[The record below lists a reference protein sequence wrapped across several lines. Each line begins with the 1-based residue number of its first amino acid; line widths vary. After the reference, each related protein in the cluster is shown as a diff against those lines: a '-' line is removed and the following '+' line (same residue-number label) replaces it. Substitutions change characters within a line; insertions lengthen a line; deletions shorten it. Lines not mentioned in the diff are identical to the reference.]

1 MPPFSLVERSGR
13 TVREAD
19 LAGHVWVA
27 DFVFTRCPD
36 VCPAITARMA
46 SLQSK
51 LPDPDVRLVTVT
63 VDPAHDTPAVLTDYA
78 RRVGATDRWWFLT
91 GDRDDIAALVRDGF
105 HVAFA
110 DDGPPDQPI
119 THSDRLMLVDP
130 TLHIRGSYHASDPE
144 ELVQLVRDAHRLA
157 DREP

>member
-51 LPDPDVRLVTVT
+51 LPDPDLRLVTFT

-78 RRVGATDRWWFLT
+78 RRVGAGERWWFLT
-91 GDRDDIAALVRDGF
+91 GARDDIARLVHDGF

-110 DDGPPDQPI
+110 DDGPPGQEI

-130 TLHIRGSYHASDPE
+130 ALRIRGSYHASAPE
-144 ELVQLVRDAHRLA
+144 ELSQLVHDAHQLA
-157 DREP
+157 AR

>member
-1 MPPFSLVERSGR
+1 VPPFSLVERSGR

-27 DFVFTRCPD
+27 DFIFTRCPD
-36 VCPAITARMA
+36 ICPAITARMA

-51 LPDPDVRLVTVT
+51 LTDPDIRLVTF
-63 VDPAHDTPAVLTDYA
+63 YA
-78 RRVGATDRWWFLT
+78 KRVGATERWWFLT
-91 GDRDDIAALVRDGF
+91 GARDDIARLVHDGF

-110 DDGPPDQPI
+110 DDGPPGQEI

-130 TLHIRGSYHASDPE
+130 ALHIRGSYHASAPE
-144 ELVQLVRDAHRLA
+144 ELSQLVHDAHGLA
-157 DREP
+157 AH